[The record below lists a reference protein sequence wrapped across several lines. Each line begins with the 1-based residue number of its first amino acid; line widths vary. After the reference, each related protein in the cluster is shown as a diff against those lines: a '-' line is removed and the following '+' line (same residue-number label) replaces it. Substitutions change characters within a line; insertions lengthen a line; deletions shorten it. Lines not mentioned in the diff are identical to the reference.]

1 MCDELTRTQEQHY
14 YPFGMELPGLSYDG
28 GVDNEYRYNGKE
40 HEKEHELHWYHYGA
54 RFYDPQLGRWWV
66 VDAADQY
73 VSPYLSNGNNPIYF
87 VDPDGNFVWGSGGS
101 LSRGFLYGASYGYAY
116 VKSDGLKGFMFFEGS
131 GLALGLSWSDTYDQ
145 FHYDD
150 MNSIFDLAVK
160 QNLFCKMVNQRPL
173 IHQEY

>member
-1 MCDELTRTQEQHY
+1 
-14 YPFGMELPGLSYDG
+14 
-28 GVDNEYRYNGKE
+28 
-40 HEKEHELHWYHYGA
+40 
-54 RFYDPQLGRWWV
+54 
-66 VDAADQY
+66 
-73 VSPYLSNGNNPIYF
+73 
-87 VDPDGNFVWGSGGS
+87 
-101 LSRGFLYGASYGYAY
+101 
-116 VKSDGLKGFMFFEGS
+116 MFFEGS

>member
-87 VDPDGNFVWGSGGS
+87 V
-101 LSRGFLYGASYGYAY
+101 
-116 VKSDGLKGFMFFEGS
+116 
-131 GLALGLSWSDTYDQ
+131 
-145 FHYDD
+145 
-150 MNSIFDLAVK
+150 
-160 QNLFCKMVNQRPL
+160 
-173 IHQEY
+173 